1 MHTLI
6 QAYIVCRGSGQR
18 RIWYKGAIILRGL
31 FKSSANTKS
40 YVEVRTLPQRGIC
53 GRTRAV
59 MPLGLP
65 QVAVFVWCGVRGN
78 FLTIDNLIR
87 RQKILVSWCSKCERN
102 AETEN
107 HPRIHCL
114 ATWEVWTSVLSWFR
128 VVWIFGWSFTTSSF
142 LEREQK
148 EENLGNDSSLFDV
161 DCLAR

>member
-1 MHTLI
+1 
-6 QAYIVCRGSGQR
+6 
-18 RIWYKGAIILRGL
+18 
-31 FKSSANTKS
+31 
-40 YVEVRTLPQRGIC
+40 
-53 GRTRAV
+53 

-87 RQKILVSWCSKCERN
+87 RQKILVSWCSRCERN

-161 DCLAR
+161 DCSAREEFGSLINSWESRECSPSLNQILNLYEAPLS